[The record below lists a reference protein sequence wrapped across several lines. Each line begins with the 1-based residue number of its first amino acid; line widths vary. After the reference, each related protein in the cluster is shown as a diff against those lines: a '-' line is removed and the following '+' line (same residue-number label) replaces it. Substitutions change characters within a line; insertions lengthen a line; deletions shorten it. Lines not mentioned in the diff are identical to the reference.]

1 MLGVPVDSHSTV
13 DRQQAQTRREPE
25 EIRRL
30 PHPHRPP
37 AMEKG
42 KGLARRWAV
51 ELHDASSSSSSHS
64 SIPDPP
70 GFTRS
75 APDAVLPLLPPP
87 SFVQLLYSL
96 PPPAWIAGLTRVLSW
111 PPAGRRRRRAAAEG
125 FRDRVEGA
133 GELDLP
139 LFPCVIV
146 R

>member
-1 MLGVPVDSHSTV
+1 MTGFTNWNLVLGVPVDSHSTV

-87 SFVQLLYSL
+87 VFRPTALFSSPSRLDRGIDSCALLASRRTT
-96 PPPAWIAGLTRVLSW
+96 PPARGSGRIPR
-111 PPAGRRRRRAAAEG
+111 PRGRRR
-125 FRDRVEGA
+125 
-133 GELDLP
+133 
-139 LFPCVIV
+139 
-146 R
+146 